1 MNNMYM
7 DDICEFVDIEKE
19 VRKLIN
25 DIDIVLKMGGF
36 RVKEWIFNKIFKEKV
51 NGDVEKEISIFKGDE
66 EKVLGIL
73 WNFKIDKFYFRV
85 VVNLLKLDNS

>member
-1 MNNMYM
+1 M

-19 VRKLIN
+19 VWKLIN

-36 RVKEWIFNKIFKEKV
+36 KVKDWIFNKMFKEKV
-51 NGDVEKEISIFKGDE
+51 NGDVEKEIIMFKGDE

-85 VVNLLKLDNS
+85 VVDLVKLNYV